1 MKLLNIL
8 LTTLV
13 LVAFVACTPKIKT
26 TSTTTTTG
34 SNNSTKYKYQTV
46 EGDPLGMKLYT
57 LKNGLR
63 VYMSVNKDEPRIQTM
78 IAVRTGSR
86 NDPADATGLAHYL
99 EHMLFKGT
107 SKIASLDWEK
117 EKVLLKQISDLYEK
131 HRTAKPEERAAIYAE
146 IDKVSSEAAKYVA
159 ANEYDKLVASLGA
172 KGTNAF
178 TSFDRTVYVNDI
190 PSNELEKWLRIESER
205 FSELVLRLFHTELEA
220 VYEEFNIGQNSDGR
234 RLNQA
239 FLNGLLPNHPY
250 GTQTTIGT
258 GEHLK
263 TPSMVKIHEYFD
275 NYYVPNNMAIVLSG
289 DFNPDEVVMNIE
301 KYFGSYKTKEVAQ
314 KTVPTP
320 KPVDKKVVKEI
331 LGKEAA
337 LIDMGW
343 ILPGAGSN
351 EAMMAELLSEVLSNG
366 RAGLVDINLLQ
377 KQKVGPGSGAFGW
390 TLKDCGFFGLYAL
403 PRPEQKLEE
412 AKDLLLEQL
421 ELVKAGKFDD
431 WMLEAIV
438 NDMEYNEIKQ
448 AESNNGRAFKM
459 LDAFIFD
466 IDWAQM
472 TSYYDRMR
480 KITKQQLV
488 DFAKKN
494 FTANSGVI
502 VYKREGD
509 PEIYEVDKPTITPVP
524 VDRDAK
530 SEFKKE
536 FEKLETP
543 RQKPLFLDYAQ
554 AIQTK
559 DLNNGV
565 KLNYLKNEANKT
577 FELDYILE
585 MGSEHDKILPI
596 AIQYLPYLGTDKY
609 SAEDLQKEFYKLG
622 VSFDVF
628 ASGDVSYVTL
638 TGLERSIEKGL
649 ELFEHILANV
659 KPDAEALD
667 NMIADIEKQREDAK
681 KNKQQILYNGMMSY
695 GRYGHNSPFKSRIS
709 SKELNALKA
718 EDLIEQ
724 IKGLT
729 SYEHKVFYF
738 GTKSKDEV
746 ATIINKYH
754 KTPSPLKKCP
764 ARGNFV
770 EQETKEDRVVFVHF
784 EGMAQAEV
792 LMLSKG
798 TQGFSEKENL
808 WSRVYNEYFGGGLS
822 SIVFQEIRESKA
834 LAYSAWA
841 VNGSPSRKEN
851 AHYYRAFVGTQIDKL
866 KEAIPALRDIIDNLP
881 IGEEQL
887 MNATNA
893 ILKKIESER
902 ITKDAIYWNYRS
914 AVQQG
919 HGKDL
924 RKDVYDKFKNMSKED
939 VIAGVKKFHENT
951 VKGRKY
957 TFLVLA
963 DKEKADMDYI
973 KSLGKFEELSIEE
986 VFGY

>member
-1 MKLLNIL
+1 MRLLSFL
-8 LTTLV
+8 LTALALV
-13 LVAFVACTPKIKT
+13 TFVACTPKTKD
-26 TSTTTTTG
+26 TTG
-34 SNNSTKYKYQTV
+34 GTSGKATTTKYKYQTV

-107 SKIASLDWEK
+107 SKMASLDWEK
-117 EKVLLKQISDLYEK
+117 EKVLLQKISDLYEK

-146 IDKVSSEAAKYVA
+146 IDKVSSEAAKFVA

-178 TSFDRTVYVNDI
+178 TSFDRTVYINDI
-190 PSNELEKWLRIESER
+190 PSNEMEKWLRIESER
-205 FSELVLRLFHTELEA
+205 FQELVLRLFHTELEA
-220 VYEEFNIGQNSDGR
+220 VYEEFNINQNRDGR

-289 DFNPDEVVMNIE
+289 DFDPDEVVMNIE
-301 KYFGSYKTKEVAQ
+301 KHFGDYKTKEVVQ
-314 KTVPTP
+314 KEVAAP
-320 KPVDKKVVKEI
+320 KPVDKQVVKEI

-343 ILPGAGSN
+343 ILPGAGSK
-351 EAMMAELLSEVLSNG
+351 EAMMSDLLSEILSNG

-403 PRPEQKLEE
+403 PRPGQKLEE
-412 AKDLLLEQL
+412 AKDLLLGQL
-421 ELVKAGKFDD
+421 DLVKEGKFDD
-431 WMLEAIV
+431 WMIEAVV
-438 NDMEYNEIKQ
+438 NDMEYRQIKQ

-466 IDWAQM
+466 IEWSEK

-480 KITKQQLV
+480 KITKQDLV
-488 DFAKKN
+488 DFAKKS
-494 FTANSGVI
+494 FTNNSGVI
-502 VYKREGD
+502 VYKREGE
-509 PEIYEVDKPTITPVP
+509 PEIFEVDKPKITPVP

-530 SEFKKE
+530 STFKAE
-536 FEKLETP
+536 FEKLQTP
-543 RQKPLFLDYAQ
+543 RLKPLFLDYAQ
-554 AIQTK
+554 AVQTK
-559 DLNNGV
+559 ELNNGV
-565 KLNYLKNEANKT
+565 QLNYLKNEANKT

-585 MGSEHDKILPI
+585 MGAENDKVLPI
-596 AIQYLPYLGTDKY
+596 AIKYLPYLGTDKY
-609 SAEDLQKEFYKLG
+609 SPEDLQKEFYKLG

-628 ASGDVSYVTL
+628 ASADVCYVTL
-638 TGLERSIEKGL
+638 SGLERSVEKGM

-659 KPDAEALD
+659 KPDKEALANLIGD
-667 NMIADIEKQREDAK
+667 VEKQRNDAK
-681 KNKQQILYNGMMSY
+681 KNKQQILYGGLMNY
-695 GRYGHNSPFKSRIS
+695 GRYGHKSPFKSRIS
-709 SKELNALKA
+709 LEELKALKA
-718 EDLIEQ
+718 EDLVKQ
-724 IKGLT
+724 IKSLT
-729 SYEHKVFYF
+729 SYEHKVFYY

-746 ATIINKYH
+746 AAVINKLH
-754 KTPSPLKKCP
+754 KTPSSLTKCP
-764 ARGNFV
+764 KRGDFV
-770 EQETKEDRVVFVHF
+770 EQDTKEDKVVFIHF

-792 LMLSKG
+792 LMMSKG
-798 TQGFSEKENL
+798 TQGFSEEENM

-841 VNGSPSRKEN
+841 SNGSPSRKDG
-851 AHYYRAFVGTQIDKL
+851 AHYYRAFVGTQVDKL
-866 KEAIPALRDIIDNLP
+866 KEAIPALREIIDNLP
-881 IGEEQL
+881 MAEDQL
-887 MNATNA
+887 MNANNA

-902 ITKDAIYWNYRS
+902 ITKDNIYWRYRG
-914 AVQQG
+914 AAKQG

-924 RKDVYDKFKNMSKED
+924 RKDIYNKFKTMSKED
-939 VIAGVKKFHENT
+939 VIAGVKKFHEST

-963 DKEKADMDYI
+963 DKEKADMEYI
-973 KSLGKFEELSIEE
+973 KSLGKFEELSIEDA
-986 VFGY
+986 FGY